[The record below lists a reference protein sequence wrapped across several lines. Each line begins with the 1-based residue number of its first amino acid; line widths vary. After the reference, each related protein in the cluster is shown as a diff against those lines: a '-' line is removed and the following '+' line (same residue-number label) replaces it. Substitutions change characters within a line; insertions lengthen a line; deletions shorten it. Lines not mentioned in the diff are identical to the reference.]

1 MFQDNNSIARSPG
14 NGKKS
19 AIEKAV
25 PRTAE
30 AEIWGCA
37 RTGRRRPQAF
47 PQRGKVAAAGS
58 PARRLTDE
66 GEGKTIADGCS
77 VDYLPHLSA
86 SLTSSP
92 TGGGTGLDA
101 PAFAAGMI
109 CRPPDCRSRRI
120 GERATAWAQ
129 GSPAIGLPQSQRHA
143 AATAP
148 SGREPTD
155 SLIEGGVI
163 RRVRPLDDGGGVPLL
178 IAPHCQ
184 DSPLP
189 GKTGQHLIRR
199 PLRGGAGKALIRG
212 SGFPSQ
218 GEAVSAAD

>member
-1 MFQDNNSIARSPG
+1 MGLRED
-14 NGKKS
+14 GKKATPS
-19 AIEKAV
+19 LPPAGE
-25 PRTAE
+25 
-30 AEIWGCA
+30 G
-37 RTGRRRPQAF
+37 GSRR
-47 PQRGKVAAAGS
+47 S

-92 TGGGTGLDA
+92 AGGGTSLDA

-155 SLIEGGVI
+155 SLFEGGVI
-163 RRVRPLDDGGGVPLL
+163 RRVRPLDDGGVVPLL

-189 GKTGQHLIRR
+189 GKTGQHLIRH
-199 PLRGGAGKALIRG
+199 P
-212 SGFPSQ
+212 PSD
-218 GEAVSAAD
+218 AKLVL